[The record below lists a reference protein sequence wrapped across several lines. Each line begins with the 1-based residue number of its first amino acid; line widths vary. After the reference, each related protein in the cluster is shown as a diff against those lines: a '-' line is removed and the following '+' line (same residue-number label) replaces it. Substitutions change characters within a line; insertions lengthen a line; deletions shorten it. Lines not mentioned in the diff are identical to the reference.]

1 MERFFLVARSGA
13 GFRAW
18 GSRVVRRT
26 CRGFGTF
33 TPKILLSSC
42 VLCDDALGGY
52 ADPGTSAC
60 CHRLVLLLS
69 LTPVSSLL
77 ELVLHHLLCG

>member
-1 MERFFLVARSGA
+1 MGEQGGKKDMQ
-13 GFRAW
+13 GFW
-18 GSRVVRRT
+18 D
-26 CRGFGTF
+26 FY
-33 TPKILLSSC
+33 PKILLSSC